1 MKKPVLIAVYLLS
14 VSLLCLAAWGSP
26 RRTLAV
32 SLLLVL
38 LGTLGLVRILKK

>member
-1 MKKPVLIAVYLLS
+1 MKKPVVMAVYLLS
-14 VSLLCLAAWGSP
+14 LLLVCLAAWGSP

-38 LGTLGLVRILKK
+38 LGTLGIVRILKK